1 MATDRATIIHATT
14 TNNHA
19 TTTKTQS
26 VEAAVAAVQEANDPT
41 IQCQDITAVEITTIA
56 TAQACPT
63 IAAIIT

>member
-14 TNNHA
+14 TTTNNHA

-26 VEAAVAAVQEANDPT
+26 GEEAAVQEANDPT